1 MSPIERSV
9 NAESA
14 SRVGVHAAILE
25 APTTLGDV
33 ALPEGSVYVAGHR
46 GLVGSAIVRRLR
58 TLGCREIVVA
68 PRAHLDLRVQSEV
81 AAFFETHRPDHVVL
95 AAAKVGGILANAEL
109 PADFIRDNL
118 AIQGNVIEACHRYG
132 VRKLVFLG
140 SSCIY
145 PKFAPQPIEE
155 SALLSGPLEPT
166 NEAYAIAKIAGVK
179 ACAAYNRQYGT
190 NFLALMPTNL
200 YGPGDNY
207 DPRHSHV
214 LPALIRRAHEAK
226 AAGASELVVWGTGTP
241 RRELMH
247 VDDLAAACLFALAR
261 LDATDIGECV
271 NVGVGEDQSIRELV
285 DVVMRTVGYEGSVVF
300 DPSKP
305 DGTPRKLLDVRRLRR
320 LGWSAKIPLA
330 AGIRDAHHDFLH
342 RFAAAEISP

>member
-1 MSPIERSV
+1 MCPIEMFVPTQSGPHPASTAAEGETEPGRS
-9 NAESA
+9 
-14 SRVGVHAAILE
+14 
-25 APTTLGDV
+25 
-33 ALPEGSVYVAGHR
+33 LPEGSVYVAGHD
-46 GLVGSAIVRRLR
+46 GLVGSAIMRRLR
-58 TLGCREIVVA
+58 ALGCRDLVVA

-81 AAFFETHRPDHVVL
+81 AAFFELHRPDQVVL

-145 PKFAPQPIEE
+145 PKFAPQPIAE

-179 ACAAYNRQYGT
+179 ACAAYNWQYGT

-226 AAGASELVVWGTGTP
+226 AAGASELVVWGSGTP

-247 VDDLAAACLFALAR
+247 VDDLAAACVFALAR
-261 LDATDIGECV
+261 LDASDIGECV
-271 NVGVGEDQSIRELV
+271 NVGVGEDHSIRELV
-285 DVVMRTVGYEGSVVF
+285 EVVMRTVGFQGRIVF
-300 DPSKP
+300 DATKP
-305 DGTPRKLLDVRRLRR
+305 DGTPRKLLDVSKLRR
-320 LGWSAKIPLA
+320 LGWSARISLA
-330 AGIRDAHHDFLH
+330 DGIGDAYGDFLA
-342 RFAAAEISP
+342 RFAAPALAP